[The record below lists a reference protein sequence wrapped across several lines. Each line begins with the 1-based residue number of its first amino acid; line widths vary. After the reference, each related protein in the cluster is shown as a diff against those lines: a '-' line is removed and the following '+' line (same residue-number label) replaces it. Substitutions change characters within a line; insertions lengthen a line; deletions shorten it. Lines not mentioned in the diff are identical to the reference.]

1 VIVFVV
7 TAILTCPAAV
17 HSLIRAPVADKCEWT
32 KQMKHI
38 VLALGLLGIS
48 AIAAQAQSTTAEK
61 VQSGVN
67 QAGEVMKQTGAKADA
82 KIKQVVEQ
90 LPAGPG
96 KFSETDKG
104 KILTTANGHALY
116 VFDKDSAGK
125 SNCDAGCL
133 KNWPAYHA
141 AAKIKAVAPWS
152 KVKATDGKEMWA
164 YNGKPVYRFIKDTKT
179 GAVMGD
185 GVGGIW
191 HVIKQ

>member
-1 VIVFVV
+1 VF
-7 TAILTCPAAV
+7 
-17 HSLIRAPVADKCEWT
+17 
-32 KQMKHI
+32 
-38 VLALGLLGIS
+38 
-48 AIAAQAQSTTAEK
+48 
-61 VQSGVN
+61 
-67 QAGEVMKQTGAKADA
+67 
-82 KIKQVVEQ
+82 QVVEQ

-141 AAKIKAVAPWS
+141 AAKVKAVAPWS
-152 KVKATDGKEMWA
+152 KVKATNGKEMWA
-164 YNGKPVYRFIKDTKT
+164 YNGKPVYRFIKDTKA
-179 GAVMGD
+179 GAVEGD

-191 HVIKQ
+191 HVVKQ